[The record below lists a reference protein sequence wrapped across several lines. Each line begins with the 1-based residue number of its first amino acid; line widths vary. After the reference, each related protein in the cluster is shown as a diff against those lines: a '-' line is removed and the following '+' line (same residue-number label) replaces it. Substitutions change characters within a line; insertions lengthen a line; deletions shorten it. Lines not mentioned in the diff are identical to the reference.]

1 MDLIQLQRDIKNKEL
16 KPFYIFSGEELELQK
31 IYLEKIGKYIRT
43 DSVSDVYVK
52 LTSKMLSS
60 SNNVYVVRDDNE
72 FIKKDKVWT
81 SIDKKIKNGTLIVC
95 YTDINKTTKF
105 YKHFKDDIIEFNH
118 MTTKQLLP
126 TVKRH
131 ISGTDNIVKY
141 FIERCNNDYN
151 TILNNIDKFKR
162 LNYKTLTKDICDELI
177 VCKEEYTVFNLIDN
191 ILAKNYKNTFKILNQ
206 MIEDNANIIGI
217 LTILQNKIHDSI
229 LVEGYKNSSN
239 IAKDTGLNGWV
250 CKNILQNNKIHG
262 ANLLKA
268 LRIVKK
274 YHQGILT
281 GEYEQNIA
289 LQCCVLEII
298 NL

>member
-1 MDLIQLQRDIKNKEL
+1 M
-16 KPFYIFSGEELELQK
+16 
-31 IYLEKIGKYIRT
+31 
-43 DSVSDVYVK
+43 
-52 LTSKMLSS
+52 
-60 SNNVYVVRDDNE
+60 
-72 FIKKDKVWT
+72 
-81 SIDKKIKNGTLIVC
+81 
-95 YTDINKTTKF
+95 
-105 YKHFKDDIIEFNH
+105 
-118 MTTKQLLP
+118 
-126 TVKRH
+126 
-131 ISGTDNIVKY
+131 
-141 FIERCNNDYN
+141 
-151 TILNNIDKFKR
+151 
-162 LNYKTLTKDICDELI
+162 
-177 VCKEEYTVFNLIDN
+177 FNLIDN

-289 LQCCVLEII
+289 LQCCIVEII